1 MIKKL
6 LLTIYTTLCC
16 SFLYGKQDW
25 KLVWN
30 DEFDY
35 SGTPDNSKWSFDTQG
50 NNWNWGNEE
59 AQNYTPA
66 DKKNAWVE
74 DGNLIIEAR
83 KEAYQ
88 WYGDGETKQYTSAR
102 LITKGKGD
110 WLYGKVEVK
119 ALLPSGRG
127 MWPAI
132 WLLSTDDTYGG

>member
-6 LLTIYTTLCC
+6 LLTVCTALCC

-35 SGTPDNSKWSFDTQG
+35 SGTPDNSKWSFDTEG
-50 NNWNWGNEE
+50 NNWDWGNNE

-66 DKKNAWVE
+66 ENKNAWVE

-83 KEAYQ
+83 KEF
-88 WYGDGETKQYTSAR
+88 R
-102 LITKGKGD
+102 LC
-110 WLYGKVEVK
+110 
-119 ALLPSGRG
+119 S
-127 MWPAI
+127 
-132 WLLSTDDTYGG
+132 